1 MHRRRYFME
10 TNINDEWVVDITAM
24 TCVNKNNNIVV
35 VFEKFGKILIAKI
48 RSIPLELV
56 NIWTEENQIEKNIN
70 NTIKE
75 AEDSFLKSYLGW

>member
-1 MHRRRYFME
+1 ME
-10 TNINDEWVVDITAM
+10 KNDNNEWVVDITAM
-24 TCVNKNNNIVV
+24 TCVNQANNIVV
-35 VFEKFGKILIAKI
+35 AFEKFGKVLIAKI

-56 NIWTEENQIEKNIN
+56 NTWAEENQIEKNIN